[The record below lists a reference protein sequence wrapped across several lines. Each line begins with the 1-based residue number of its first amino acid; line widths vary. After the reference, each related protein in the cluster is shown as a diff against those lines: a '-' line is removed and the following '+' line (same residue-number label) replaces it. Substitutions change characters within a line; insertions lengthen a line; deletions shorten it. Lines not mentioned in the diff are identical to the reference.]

1 MGMVSDALPTF
12 CRRPLVGYSLVALST
27 VATMALGFGVWLHH
41 MFATGL
47 SDLALAFFSG
57 ASIFIAVPS
66 AVAVFAWLATIW
78 TGRPVITTAF
88 LFFAGMIVLFVIG
101 GVSGFMTGSVPVDWQ
116 LTDTYFVVAHIHYV
130 LIGINVFPVVGAIYY
145 WFPKFSGRLLSEKLG
160 CWNFWTM
167 FVGFNLGFFPMH
179 ITGLLGMPRRI
190 YTYPAELGWSQ
201 LNLIT
206 TIGAY
211 LFAVGVFLLF
221 VNIWISRRRGA
232 PAGANPWDAPTL
244 EWAVPS
250 PPPPYNFV
258 VIPTVATRHPLWEEE
273 LGDTRER
280 SVVREGPALTQGRE
294 TLGTTMLDAEPDVI
308 LKMPGESYL
317 PLILALALALLFSG
331 LLIKVP
337 IIVAAALILIT
348 VDLLLWLW
356 PTPSTN
362 RLTGLPTEGL
372 HG

>member
-1 MGMVSDALPTF
+1 M
-12 CRRPLVGYSLVALST
+12 
-27 VATMALGFGVWLHH
+27 
-41 MFATGL
+41 
-47 SDLALAFFSG
+47 
-57 ASIFIAVPS
+57 
-66 AVAVFAWLATIW
+66 
-78 TGRPVITTAF
+78 
-88 LFFAGMIVLFVIG
+88 
-101 GVSGFMTGSVPVDWQ
+101 
-116 LTDTYFVVAHIHYV
+116 
-130 LIGINVFPVVGAIYY
+130 VGAIYY
-145 WFPKFSGRLLSEKLG
+145 WFPKMTGRLLSERLG
-160 CWNFWTM
+160 RWNFWTM

-179 ITGLLGMPRRI
+179 ITGLMGMPRRI
-190 YTYPAELGWSQ
+190 YTYPADLGWSQ

-206 TIGAY
+206 TLGSF
-211 LFAVGVFLLF
+211 LFAVGVLLLF
-221 VNIWISRRRGA
+221 VNIWISLRRGA
-232 PAGANPWDAPTL
+232 LAGPNPWDAPTF

-317 PLILALALALLFSG
+317 PLILALALALVFSG
-331 LLIKVP
+331 LLIKGP
-337 IIVAAALILIT
+337 IVVAAALIVIT